1 MTGPVTPE
9 SAGRGRR
16 RLLLALLALVVVVLA
31 VLGVVLL
38 SSGDDSSTAGGPSA
52 SRAASSTA
60 AAAATTP
67 GPASTAAA
75 PSTSPSSS
83 APATGATD
91 GGADL
96 PPALPAVP
104 LDQTAAVGDG
114 ATAEVVSIDEIQ
126 GHAVGPGNVDGPALR
141 IVVRLDNGTAEGILL
156 DGVSVNLAYGPDR
169 TPASPIDDSSRRP
182 FTGVLSPG
190 DSAEGTYVFTV
201 PEGQRD
207 QLSLEVGYRAG
218 APVLVFTG
226 AASDR

>member
-75 PSTSPSSS
+75 PSASPSSS

-104 LDQTAAVGDG
+104 LDQTAAAEDG
-114 ATAEVVSIDEIQ
+114 VTATIIGLDAID
-126 GHAVGPGNVDGPALR
+126 GTGSGVGNVDGPALR
-141 IVVRLDNGTAEGILL
+141 VTVRLDNGSTASL
-156 DGVSVNLAYGPDR
+156 DLDQVSVDLTYGLDA
-169 TPASPIDDSSRRP
+169 TPASPLDDPSVTY
-182 FTGVLSPG
+182 FGGALAPG
-190 DSAEGTYVFTV
+190 ESAVATSVFSV
-201 PEGQRD
+201 P
-207 QLSLEVGYRAG
+207 AG
-218 APVLVFTG
+218 ARESVTVTVG
-226 AASDR
+226 

>member
-1 MTGPVTPE
+1 LTGSVTPE

-16 RLLLALLALVVVVLA
+16 RLLLGLLALVVVVLA

-38 SSGDDSSTAGGPSA
+38 NSDDDSSTADGSSVSA
-52 SRAASSTA
+52 AANSTA
-60 AAAATTP
+60 TAAAATTP
-67 GPASTAAA
+67 VPAGTATV
-75 PSTSPSSS
+75 PSTSPSS

-91 GGADL
+91 GGEDL

-104 LDQTAAVGDG
+104 LDQTAAVGNG
-114 ATAEVVSIDEIQ
+114 VTASVVSIDEIQ

-141 IVVRLDNGTAEGILL
+141 ITVRLDNGTSDGVLL

-169 TPASPIDDSSRRP
+169 TPASLIDDSSRRP
-182 FTGVLSPG
+182 FTGILSPG

-201 PEGQRD
+201 PADSRD
-207 QLSLEVGYRAG
+207 QLSLEVGYQAG